1 MLEGIRASVKPLV
14 QYQIPTLPEKKKK
27 KLVSRAARET
37 KIFESLSILQVLP
50 ICTHQVV

>member
-14 QYQIPTLPEKKKK
+14 QYQIPTLPEKRK
-27 KLVSRAARET
+27 KLVIRAARET